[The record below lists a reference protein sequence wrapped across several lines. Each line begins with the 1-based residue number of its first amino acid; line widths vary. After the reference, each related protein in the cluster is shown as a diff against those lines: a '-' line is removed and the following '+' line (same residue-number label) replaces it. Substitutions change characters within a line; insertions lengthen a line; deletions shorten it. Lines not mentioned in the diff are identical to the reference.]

1 MTDQTHSGV
10 PEKISP
16 DGAVVPHSRGE
27 SSQGESEL
35 IALEEAPL
43 EEESPQRPRRWWIAG
58 AVFGTLAIVTLATM
72 GPATWRIIAQKDAT
86 LTMPAA
92 VGNLTRDDSTEAKET
107 ATDLVTALRAEIEL
121 DKSEGAIYT
130 DPAVG
135 PGKSVMLFGGTTLLW
150 SPEKELDTVL
160 KLMEDAGDGIK
171 DLKEVDAGPL
181 GGIMKCGGTG
191 TDNSPMAVCGW
202 ADHGSIALALFP
214 GRTATDAAVLMQQ
227 FRTATQSR

>member
-121 DKSEGAIYT
+121 DKSEGAI
-130 DPAVG
+130 
-135 PGKSVMLFGGTTLLW
+135 
-150 SPEKELDTVL
+150 
-160 KLMEDAGDGIK
+160 
-171 DLKEVDAGPL
+171 
-181 GGIMKCGGTG
+181 
-191 TDNSPMAVCGW
+191 
-202 ADHGSIALALFP
+202 
-214 GRTATDAAVLMQQ
+214 
-227 FRTATQSR
+227 